1 VENIRMDFPL
11 ATAQLPLPQVA
22 EGYEL
27 VTVNAERVELWAQ
40 ALTRAFPDHPFT
52 AAKLQE
58 EFINKPQFDP
68 KGVFLILQAGK
79 PVATAFA
86 WLDAPEERAAGRLHW
101 VGCDESQRGKGL
113 GRAVV
118 VAVLNYLKVK
128 GLSRATLDTQ
138 TYRLPAIQLYL
149 DLGFVPFI
157 GASFEQLEAWSGV
170 FKAFANARKR

>member
-1 VENIRMDFPL
+1 MENIRMDFPL
-11 ATAQLPLPQVA
+11 ATAQLPLPEVA

-40 ALTRAFPDHPFT
+40 ALSLAFPDHPFT
-52 AAKLQE
+52 AAKLE
-58 EFINKPQFDP
+58 AEFINKPQFDP
-68 KGVFLILQAGK
+68 KGVFLILKKGK

-86 WLDAPEERAAGRLHW
+86 WLDTPEERTTGRLHW
-101 VGCDESQRGKGL
+101 VGCDEAHRGKGL

-128 GLSRATLDTQ
+128 GLTRATLGTQ
-138 TYRLPAIQLYL
+138 TFRLPAIQLYL
-149 DLGFVPFI
+149 DLGFVPVI